1 MIHTM
6 SKTILVIDDDKL
18 IREGLVAMLK
28 NAGQNVLEASNG
40 KEGLDSALEQKPDLV
55 VTDVRMPEM
64 TGLEMITQLRTNEW
78 GQKVPVIILTNDE
91 SNDSINQA
99 LESGVTMYLPKSS
112 DPNTL
117 REQILQMIGE

>member
-1 MIHTM
+1 M

-99 LESGVTMYLPKSS
+99 LESGVTM
-112 DPNTL
+112 
-117 REQILQMIGE
+117 

>member
-1 MIHTM
+1 MINTM
-6 SKTILVIDDDKL
+6 SKTILVVDDDKL
-18 IREGLVAMLK
+18 IREGLVALLK
-28 NAGQNVLEASNG
+28 NAGQNVVEAPDGKAGLET
-40 KEGLDSALEQKPDLV
+40 ALQQKPDLV

-112 DPNTL
+112 PPATI
-117 REQILQMIGE
+117 RQQILQMIGE

>member
-117 REQILQMIGE
+117 LEQILQMIGE